1 MIKIKQNIKYLG
13 TAATV
18 VCRKHQTS
26 HARHLLYI
34 QDTSP
39 KSRKLLGPCCVR
51 SAASSF
57 GTSHGAAFCNG
68 RPGHPVLCPLQL
80 WCKNDCCGGCVL
92 PRMLFKQLSKLELS
106 RRTESVGISMHCQE
120 RYLQVST
127 TQPRNKRIIV

>member
-57 GTSHGAAFCNG
+57 GTNHGAAFRHG
-68 RPGHPVLCPLQL
+68 RPGHPVPPSTARPLYLRQQTAELRRGHVPRVRSLLRSTGLCPCDFTIDPPVGTL
-80 WCKNDCCGGCVL
+80 NCCTMFFFC
-92 PRMLFKQLSKLELS
+92 
-106 RRTESVGISMHCQE
+106 
-120 RYLQVST
+120 
-127 TQPRNKRIIV
+127 